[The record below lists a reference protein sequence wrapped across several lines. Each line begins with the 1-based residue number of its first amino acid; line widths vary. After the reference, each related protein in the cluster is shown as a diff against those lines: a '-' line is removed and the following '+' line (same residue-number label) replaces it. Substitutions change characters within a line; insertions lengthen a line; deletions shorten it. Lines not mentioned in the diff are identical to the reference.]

1 MKKIVK
7 DKKPKNKQKI
17 KSKNVKKLKINKQNQ
32 NVKVNIKI
40 GSTDDKKQDY
50 RNNSS
55 SNIISSYPLFQNQPP
70 PVNII
75 NNPIKESPIAPNIN
89 IAEPTPTTE
98 TTALNIPIQKSLTSI
113 RLKPLR
119 KIKKRV
125 KDVIPISTN
134 YSGYH
139 SDISDSP
146 IFNEINPMYASSKK
160 EEPNIIFN
168 ENDLLVAKQKLKP
181 SIYGEMVKNPVTGRL
196 IRKNGKTYMKLV
208 QENIF

>member
-1 MKKIVK
+1 M
-7 DKKPKNKQKI
+7 
-17 KSKNVKKLKINKQNQ
+17 L
-32 NVKVNIKI
+32 
-40 GSTDDKKQDY
+40 
-50 RNNSS
+50 RNANPSFAHRCS
-55 SNIISSYPLFQNQPP
+55 EGRTSFRSRAATRRHPPFRRRQNQPP

-75 NNPIKESPIAPNIN
+75 NNPIKETPIAPNIN

-125 KDVIPISTN
+125 KDIIPISTN